1 MNFLYVSMAHI
12 EPQDHNGINGYKWL
26 KSLGLSQTI
35 KSIKT
40 AEDLL

>member
-1 MNFLYVSMAHI
+1 MNFVYVSMAQI
-12 EPQDHNGINGYKWL
+12 ENYDINGVNGYKWL